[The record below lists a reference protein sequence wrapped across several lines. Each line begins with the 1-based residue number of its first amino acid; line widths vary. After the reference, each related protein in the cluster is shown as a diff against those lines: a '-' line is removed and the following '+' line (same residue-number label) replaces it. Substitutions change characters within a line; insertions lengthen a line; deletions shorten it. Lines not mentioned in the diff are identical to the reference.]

1 MGICSSCLGRD
12 RRDGSS
18 EEDEG
23 SRLLFDDP
31 HATQY
36 GTFGDQTAGVVPEDP
51 QDVQR
56 ETEALQ
62 KIVALTSSHLVDIFA
77 MAPQNS
83 QRGPSTTY
91 TGQDARLLRF
101 QDVLAKMSTEPDST
115 EEQPTGSV
123 SPEGD
128 GWIVNGEETD
138 ASNDFKVV
146 KSTEIGPLL
155 GGFADLESR
164 RN

>member
-1 MGICSSCLGRD
+1 MGICLSCLGRD
-12 RRDGSS
+12 RRDASS
-18 EEDEG
+18 DEDEG

-31 HATQY
+31 HSTQY
-36 GTFGDQTAGVVPEDP
+36 GTFGDQTAGIVQEDP

-77 MAPQNS
+77 LFPHNS
-83 QRGPSTTY
+83 PRGPSTTY
-91 TGQDARLLRF
+91 TAQDARLLRF
-101 QDVLAKMSTEPDST
+101 QDVLAKMSTEQDST
-115 EEQPTGSV
+115 EEMPTEAV

-146 KSTEIGPLL
+146 KSKEIGPLL
-155 GGFADLESR
+155 GGFTELESR
-164 RN
+164 QN